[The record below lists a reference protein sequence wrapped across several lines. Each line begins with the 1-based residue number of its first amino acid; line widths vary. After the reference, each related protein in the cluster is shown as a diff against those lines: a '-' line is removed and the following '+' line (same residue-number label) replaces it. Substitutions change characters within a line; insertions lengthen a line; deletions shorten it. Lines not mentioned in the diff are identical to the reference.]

1 MNDDPVQ
8 PPHGHLERWSAAIG
22 RLARPYV
29 LIAAASSSAVATI
42 ALPFRSVSLF
52 EAAAYI
58 TAAWAG
64 VGLVYGAKAIE
75 ERGKAKSSAAVEIAK
90 SGNNTE
96 MP

>member
-1 MNDDPVQ
+1 MSDETVQ
-8 PPHGHLERWSAAIG
+8 QPQGLLERWAAAIG
-22 RLARPYV
+22 SLARPYV
-29 LIAAASSSAVATI
+29 LIAAASSSAIATVAL
-42 ALPFRSVSLF
+42 AFRDVSLF